1 MKAVLEFEL
10 DNPDDK
16 MAHLRCVKS
25 LDMALFIW
33 DVSQLLHKEL
43 KPDELNRKLS
53 DLFENYNIVINELIN

>member
-33 DVSQLLHKEL
+33 DVRELLNKEL
-43 KPDELNRKLS
+43 KPNELNRKLS
-53 DLFENYNIVINELIN
+53 DLFEHYNIVIYELIN